1 MGTHPI
7 FESDFD
13 CLTEMSNILS
23 GIETEKSGNYE
34 DLVNKFGNILNNKDE
49 RLSTRFRALF
59 SLKNLNGEKAIDQIA
74 SCFDDTSA
82 LLKHELAYCLGQM
95 KSNYALKALQ
105 NCLDDHNQ
113 EPVVRHEAAEA
124 VGAIGCPDFE
134 DIMRRMEKEDPHIE
148 VRETAHLAHRR
159 IKFFKEY
166 MGEKYKFND
175 FGSVDPTPPSDEKDI
190 PKLTEAMMDNSQSL
204 WERYRAMFSLRD
216 LSKSDKAAVMA
227 LVEGFKE

>member
-1 MGTHPI
+1 
-7 FESDFD
+7 
-13 CLTEMSNILS
+13 MSNIFS

-74 SCFDDTSA
+74 RCFDDTSA

-113 EPVVRHEAAEA
+113 
-124 VGAIGCPDFE
+124 GYN
-134 DIMRRMEKEDPHIE
+134 IE
-148 VRETAHLAHRR
+148 
-159 IKFFKEY
+159 
-166 MGEKYKFND
+166 N
-175 FGSVDPTPPSDEKDI
+175 
-190 PKLTEAMMDNSQSL
+190 PKC
-204 WERYRAMFSLRD
+204 Y
-216 LSKSDKAAVMA
+216 
-227 LVEGFKE
+227 